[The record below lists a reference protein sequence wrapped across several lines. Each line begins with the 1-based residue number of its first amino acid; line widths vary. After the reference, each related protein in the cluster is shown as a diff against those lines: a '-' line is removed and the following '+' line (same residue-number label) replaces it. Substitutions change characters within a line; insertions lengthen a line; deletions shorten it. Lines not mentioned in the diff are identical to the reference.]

1 MNLYE
6 LRDALTSL
14 GNSVLTAAALAWENR
29 RYFAVPLPGPR
40 VYGRCMGGGKRDS
53 QGGGKPE
60 KKGKLRKIAQYFA
73 IEKMQRGGN
82 QQI

>member
-14 GNSVLTAAALAWENR
+14 GNSVLTAAAVAREDR

-40 VYGRCMGGGKRDS
+40 ETNS
-53 QGGGKPE
+53 E
-60 KKGKLRKIAQYFA
+60 
-73 IEKMQRGGN
+73 E
-82 QQI
+82 